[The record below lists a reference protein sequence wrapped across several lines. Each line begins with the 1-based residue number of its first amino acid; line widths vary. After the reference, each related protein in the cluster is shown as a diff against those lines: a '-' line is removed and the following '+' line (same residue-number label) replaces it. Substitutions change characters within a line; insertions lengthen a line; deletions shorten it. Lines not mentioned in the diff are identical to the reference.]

1 MAYVTAITCDPGE
14 SVDIELV
21 GLVRS
26 ATGASVTW
34 DSVAYSL
41 ANSAGTEVGTG
52 TLTEDAT
59 TADTWRAECIAPVT
73 EGAYTITVTVEVGS
87 TTGIFKGTMR
97 VKA

>member
-14 SVDIELV
+14 SVDIELI

-26 ATGASVTW
+26 ATGASATW

-59 TADTWRAECIAPVT
+59 TADTWRAECVAPAT
-73 EGAYTITVTVEVGS
+73 EGTYPITVTVEVGS
-87 TTGIFKGTMR
+87 TVGIFKGTMR

>member
-26 ATGASVTW
+26 ATGTSVTW
-34 DSVAYSL
+34 DSVAYLL

-59 TADTWRAECIAPVT
+59 TADTWRAECVAPAT
-73 EGAYTITVTVEVGS
+73 EGAYKITVTATVG
-87 TTGIFKGTMR
+87 TTVGKFKGTMR